1 MSLYQIIAFENHE
14 VYDSQIVSS
23 YNALE
28 KYVKMCEKYVPP
40 EFIIE
45 SETQFEFDTMYVKYT
60 DKSGDD
66 KPMMILMF
74 GSFSI
79 DMINHIKIGLK
90 KIYNK

>member
-1 MSLYQIIAFENHE
+1 MSLYQIIAFENHKI
-14 VYDSQIVSS
+14 YDSEIVSS

-60 DKSGDD
+60 DNSGDD
-66 KPMMILMF
+66 KPMMILMV
-74 GSFSI
+74 GSFSSE
-79 DMINHIKIGLK
+79 MINAIKIGLK
-90 KIYNK
+90 NIYNK